1 MQVIAVA
8 LKLDYYYYQ
17 NNPDSILVMVERVK
31 KISRRN
37 NELKYF
43 YFAWGSRLIIYY
55 IKQHQ
60 TNTAIYEARKML
72 QSAEADNFIPESYNV
87 TVHWG
92 RSKTQSNPKLAYE
105 NFRKQI
111 ALIKEMK

>member
-17 NNPDSILVMVERVK
+17 NNPDSILVMVDRVK

-60 TNTAIYEARKML
+60 TNTAIYEARKCFSQRRL
-72 QSAEADNFIPESYNV
+72 IISFPESYNV

-92 RSKTQSNPKLAYE
+92 RST
-105 NFRKQI
+105 
-111 ALIKEMK
+111 